1 MSNAQYL
8 GRTTAGT
15 PARVRDQAREAL
27 AVAAFS
33 AVTASCLALAL
44 LLLVNLGRQG

>member
-15 PARVRDQAREAL
+15 PARVRDQAREVV
-27 AVAAFS
+27 AVIAFS
-33 AVTASCLALAL
+33 AVTASCLALGML
-44 LLLVNLGRQG
+44 LLINLGRQG